1 MLEDRNLDV
10 STIDL
15 SLMNTLPEDAK
26 FVIIADPSTFQDKE
40 ISMLRKFL
48 NHENGRILV
57 IIDHWEEISVFDR
70 PAFGLNHF
78 SKNGES
84 DAMNIFMT
92 QRENFDIFSGSYSS
106 EHTLKINLT
115 LWLSN

>member
-26 FVIIADPSTFQDKE
+26 FVIIADPKGTFQDKE

-57 IIDHWEEISVFDR
+57 AIDPGGR
-70 PAFGLNHF
+70 
-78 SKNGES
+78 
-84 DAMNIFMT
+84 
-92 QRENFDIFSGSYSS
+92 NF
-106 EHTLKINLT
+106 NA
-115 LWLSN
+115 